1 MKEGSLIRDRST
13 GKLGIIIEVRHAN
26 VIGIEKLPLFCI
38 MWQNQEAT
46 EDIIGQQ
53 LLSERY
59 EFVTQI
65 KADI

>member
-1 MKEGSLIRDRST
+1 MKEGTLIRDRKT
-13 GKLGIIIEVRHAN
+13 GNLGIIIEVRYAN
-26 VIGIEKLPLFCI
+26 VVGIENLPLFCI

-53 LLSERY
+53 LLNERY